1 MTYVRFLAPLL
12 ASFALAAC
20 VADGQTGQPG
30 PIVSAVSAAAP
41 GNAPLLFSA
50 AGITER
56 ELKTAEMAEG
66 GKFFATMREQN
77 GPDLLRLWRI
87 EGDDARL
94 VAETSVDNNVGW
106 RMSVRPDGSQVAVAH
121 SVQKTQLFR
130 DTKTVSEVLV
140 WVVGAN
146 EKKVVLASEGQ
157 HSPCALAFFRHGESL
172 ASCWRVNNTWIVD
185 TQDVQADGTSG
196 PLSRR
201 TLRGRSFVPRNF
213 AALGADGIQAGGS
226 NYKYQSHNSTLVRHA
241 MASFGMDNK
250 EIRPD
255 LIEDYWQA
263 GYLGDAKRLLL
274 RDERKLSI
282 MVPGRETPVAAVAAR
297 RLTEIR
303 EQDRLLK
310 SGRDGL
316 MFGLSHTD
324 GLSAYVV
331 GDKIVG
337 EAARNTDAKA
347 WYAFAVLD
355 GGDEAVALSDEGIRR
370 LKVTPERRRAALA
383 YAEGL
388 DMMRSGFGGLG
399 VDKAIRAFETDP
411 SYAGLNVAYP
421 MIHNW
426 PELFT
431 ENFEGAVKAAPADA
445 GRLFLA
451 IHRITAAK
459 NGDERRAAAYHSI
472 ISLAYHGVF
481 ALRAGQPGIARQS
494 LAVLRRLV
502 DELAREGEMKAN
514 KANIWPDLLEA
525 MIMADAGDLDEAYA
539 FLVKQGGLVRDGYQF
554 VADTVLEFTEV
565 FAPLLRDRAKI
576 AYLTGKPESEVRV
589 STGTGT
595 SKPEPTAYPDVNGT
609 MIAPVLAPSAA
620 EPPSSSV
627 PAASSGPAPSGP
639 AAGQVLD

>member
-1 MTYVRFLAPLL
+1 MANVRLLPPLL
-12 ASFALAAC
+12 ASIALAAC

-30 PIVSAVSAAAP
+30 PTVSTVSTAAP
-41 GNAPLLFSA
+41 GNDPLLFSA
-50 AGITER
+50 AAITEG

-66 GKFFATMREQN
+66 GKFFATMREDK

-94 VAETSVDNNVGW
+94 VAKTRVDNNVGW
-106 RMSVRPDGSQVAVAH
+106 KMAVRPDGSQVAIAH
-121 SVQKTQLFR
+121 AVQKAQLFENA
-130 DTKTVSEVLV
+130 KTVSELLV
-140 WVVGAN
+140 WVVGSD
-146 EKKVVLASEGQ
+146 EKKVVLTSEGH
-157 HSPCALAFFRHGESL
+157 HSTCGLTYFRQGNSL
-172 ASCWRVNNTWIVD
+172 VGCWRVKNKWIVY
-185 TQDVQADGTSG
+185 TQDVQADGKGG
-196 PLSRR
+196 PVTQRKLPWP
-201 TLRGRSFVPRNF
+201 FVPHAF
-213 AALGADGIQAGGS
+213 GPLGADGFQAEGRNDGDAFTGRGGLI
-226 NYKYQSHNSTLVRHA
+226 YPAVI
-241 MASFGMDNK
+241 SFRTGDK
-250 EIRPD
+250 TIRSD
-255 LIEDYWQA
+255 VTEGHWQA
-263 GYLGDAKRLLL
+263 GYLGDGKRLLA
-274 RDERKLSI
+274 RDRETLSI
-282 MVPGRETPVAAVAAR
+282 MVSGQKTPVAAVPAR
-297 RLTEIR
+297 RLTQISR
-303 EQDRLLK
+303 EDRLLK
-310 SGRDGL
+310 SGRAGL

-331 GDKIVG
+331 GDKAVG

-388 DMMRSGFGGLG
+388 DMMHSGFGGLG
-399 VDKAIRAFETDP
+399 ADKIIQAFETDP
-411 SYAGLNVAYP
+411 SYAGKNVAYP

-431 ENFEGAVKAAPADA
+431 ESFEGAVKAAPADA

-459 NGDERRAAAYHSI
+459 DGDGRRDAAYSI
-472 ISLAYHGVF
+472 ISLAYHGLF

-502 DELAREGEMKAN
+502 DKLAREGEVKAN

-525 MIMADAGDLDEAYA
+525 MNMADEGNLDEAYA
-539 FLVKQGGLVRDGYQF
+539 FLVKQGGLVRDGYPY
-554 VADTVLEFTEV
+554 AAGHVLEFTEV